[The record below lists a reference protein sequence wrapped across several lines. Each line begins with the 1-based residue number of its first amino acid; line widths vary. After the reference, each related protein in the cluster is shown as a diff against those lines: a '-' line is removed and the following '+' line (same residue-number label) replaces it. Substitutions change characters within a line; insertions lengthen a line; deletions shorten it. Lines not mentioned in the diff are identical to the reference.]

1 MRIFLCGIFLFLS
14 FVQINA
20 QTSKTAQPLSVMAK
34 VDQRVELLSIVARLA
49 EYDEYVNN
57 DFKIYAADVDKY
69 FAKYKQHPAIEFARK
84 IRESNGVGFD
94 AVASMAVHL
103 NPNLTPKITF
113 SEGTPDKRWTKK
125 GAEEFV
131 KLLQQFYKDA
141 NCETF
146 FKSHAELYKTAE
158 ERFQTLLNK
167 VDFAWYKA
175 FYGEIP
181 KGSFNLYIGLLNGG
195 GNFGPKVV
203 FPDGREESFAIIG
216 TWKMDEKGLPIYTDD
231 VLPTIIHE
239 YNHSFINHLVY
250 ANEQVLSAA
259 GEKVFKPVEDK
270 MAAQAYTSWK
280 TMMLESLVR
289 AAVVRYL
296 FDHDKSAYLQ
306 EITVQQNRYFLWIDE
321 LSVLLGT
328 YENSRKTY
336 PTFRSFMPMVTAYYT
351 DLAKR
356 IGDKV
361 ESFAKKQ
368 PKVIAIDAFTNGA
381 QDVDSKITQ
390 ITFTFD
396 RGLSGK
402 GYSINLGKS
411 GEEHFPI
418 EKVIGYSENDTKVTV
433 QVKLKPDWDYEF
445 VLTGNAFK
453 SKDGYALQN
462 YSVKF
467 KTKKQ

>member
-1 MRIFLCGIFLFLS
+1 MRIILCGIFLFLS

-20 QTSKTAQPLSVMAK
+20 QTLKTAQPMTVTAK

-57 DFKIYAADVDKY
+57 DFKIYADDVDKY

-84 IRESNGVGFD
+84 VRESNGVGFD

-103 NPNLTPKITF
+103 NPNLTPKVAF
-113 SEGTPDKRWTKK
+113 SESIPDKRWTKK

-146 FKSHAELYKTAE
+146 FKSHAELYKTTE
-158 ERFQTLLNK
+158 ERFQILLNK
-167 VDFAWYKA
+167 VDFVWYKI

-181 KGSFNLYIGLLNGG
+181 KGNFNLYIGLLNGG

-216 TWKMDEKGLPIYTDD
+216 TWKMDDKGLPIYTDD

-250 ANEQVLSAA
+250 ANEQNLSVA

-270 MAAQAYTSWK
+270 MAAQAYPSWK

-296 FDHDKSAYLQ
+296 FEHDKSTYLQ
-306 EITVQQNRYFLWIDE
+306 EITIQQNRGFLWIDE

-336 PTFRSFMPMVTAYYT
+336 PTFRSFMPMVAAYYT

-356 IGDKV
+356 IDDKV
-361 ESFAKKQ
+361 ENFAKKQ

-396 RGLSGK
+396 RALSGK
-402 GYSINLGKS
+402 GYSINLGNS
-411 GEEHFPI
+411 GSDHFPI
-418 EKVIGYSENDTKVTV
+418 EKVVGYSENDTKVTV

-453 SKDGYALQN
+453 SKDGYPLQN
-462 YSVKF
+462 YLVKF